1 MLDNIRQEMLVLEEA
16 RNGKL
21 TIFFGYCAG
30 VGKTFSMLN
39 TAQQKSVEGVDVV
52 IGYIESHDRPDTQNL
67 TYGLEKI
74 PTKEVLYKGHHFSEF
89 DLDKALDRHPQLILV
104 DELAHTN
111 APTSRHK
118 KRYSDIEELLRA
130 GIDVYTTVNVQHIES
145 LHDVVESITKVKVNE
160 RIPDYIFNDA
170 NDVKLID
177 VDINDL
183 IERLKQGK
191 IYSKTQ
197 AKRALD
203 NFFIKDNL
211 IALREISLRKC
222 ADRINLYAKDENKQF
237 LKEKILVCLG
247 TSPTNQKVI
256 RTASKMAQAF
266 HGEFT
271 ALYVENSDSQE
282 LDLKAFQQLKKNISL
297 AKELQ
302 ANIVSTYGDDI
313 AYQISQYAK
322 TAGVS
327 KLVLGRSYQKKSI
340 FNKPTIVDK
349 LTKLSPNLDIYI
361 IPDNNSSKQNLN
373 SVKYQYQNFF
383 RFSTRDS
390 SISISTLLII
400 TILAYFAQIA
410 GFDITTIILLYVLSS
425 CIIGSLTLLSIY
437 SFIIPFINVCLIN
450 YLFIDPKYS
459 LEIISSEYVMVLIVM
474 IVVSFIINVLNFKLK
489 KGKNSASLRAY
500 SMEILLETSQKLQQA
515 KTYNDVMKETCVQ
528 LNKWLKRIIIFY
540 PVNRKMLDKPYIYNP
555 NNLLDDSNIFLTE
568 KERTVA
574 KWVYI
579 NNKNAGPTTSTLQ
592 EAKALYLSIRRN
604 DKIYGVI
611 GIDMISNK
619 ALSQYEKNLI
629 KTILNEVSLAMDS
642 LEI

>member
-1 MLDNIRQEMLVLEEA
+1 MLVLEEA
-16 RNGKL
+16 KNGKL

-170 NDVKLID
+170 DDVKLID

-197 AKRALD
+197 AKRALE

-302 ANIVSTYGDDI
+302 ANIVSTSGDDI

-361 IPDNNSSKQNLN
+361 IPDNNSSNQNLN

-425 CIIGSLTLLSIY
+425 CIIGSLTLLPIY
-437 SFIIPFINVCLIN
+437 SFLIPFINVCLIN
-450 YLFIDPKYS
+450 YLFINPKYS

-489 KGKNSASLRAY
+489 KEKNSASLRAY
-500 SMEILLETSQKLQQA
+500 SMEVLLETSQKLQQA

-619 ALSQYEKNLI
+619 ALSQYEKSLI

-642 LEI
+642 LER

>member
-1 MLDNIRQEMLVLEEA
+1 MLVLEEA
-16 RNGKL
+16 KNGKL

-170 NDVKLID
+170 DDVKLID

-197 AKRALD
+197 AKRALE

-302 ANIVSTYGDDI
+302 ANIVSTSGDDI

-361 IPDNNSSKQNLN
+361 IPDNNSSNQNLN

-390 SISISTLLII
+390 SISISILLII

-425 CIIGSLTLLSIY
+425 CIIGSLTLLPIY

-450 YLFIDPKYS
+450 YLFINPKYS
-459 LEIISSEYVMVLIVM
+459 LEMISSEYVMVLIVM

-489 KGKNSASLRAY
+489 KEKNSASLRAY
-500 SMEILLETSQKLQQA
+500 SMEVLLETIQKLQQA

-555 NNLLDDSNIFLTE
+555 NKLLDDSNIFLTE

-619 ALSQYEKNLI
+619 ALSQYEKSLI

-642 LEI
+642 LER

>member
-1 MLDNIRQEMLVLEEA
+1 MEEV
-16 RNGKL
+16 RKGKL

-52 IGYIESHDRPDTQNL
+52 IGYIENHDRPDTQNL

-74 PTKEVLYKGHHFSEF
+74 PTKEVIYKGYHFFEF
-89 DLDKALDRHPQLILV
+89 DLDQALERHPQLILV

-170 NDVKLID
+170 DDVKLID

-183 IERLKQGK
+183 IDRLKQGK
-191 IYSKTQ
+191 IYNKIQ
-197 AKRALD
+197 ARRALE

-211 IALREISLRKC
+211 IALREIAMRKC
-222 ADRINLYAKDENKQF
+222 ADRINLYAKDENRQF
-237 LKEKILVCLG
+237 LKENILVCLG

-271 ALYVENSDSQE
+271 ALYVDSKE
-282 LDLKAFQQLKKNISL
+282 LDYKALEQLKKNISL

-340 FNKPTIVDK
+340 LYKPTIVDK

-361 IPDNNSSKQNLN
+361 IPDNNSSRQNFN
-373 SVKYQYQNFF
+373 KYQYKSSF
-383 RFSTRDS
+383 RFSTRDTC
-390 SISISTLLII
+390 ISMVTLLVITLLAYLAQI
-400 TILAYFAQIA
+400 MGFGMTTIL
-410 GFDITTIILLYVLSS
+410 LLYVLSS
-425 CIIGSLTLLSIY
+425 CIIGSLTLLPIY
-437 SFIIPFINVCLIN
+437 SFVIPFINVCLIN
-450 YLFIDPKYS
+450 YLFINPKYS
-459 LEIISSEYVMVLIVM
+459 LEIISSEYVVVLIVM
-474 IVVSFIINVLNFKLK
+474 IVVSVIINGLNFKLK
-489 KGKNSASLRAY
+489 KEKNSASLRAY
-500 SMEILLETSQKLQQA
+500 SMEVLLETSQKLQQA
-515 KTYNDVMKETCVQ
+515 KTYNDVMKETCIQ

-540 PVNRKMLDKPYIYNP
+540 PVNRKMLDKPYIYNS
-555 NNLLDDSNIFLTE
+555 NADFDNVNIFLTE
-568 KERTVA
+568 KEKTVA
-574 KWVYI
+574 KWVYV

-592 EAKALYLSIRRN
+592 EANALYLSVRRN
-604 DKIYGVI
+604 NKIYGVI
-611 GIDMISNK
+611 GIDMISNPT
-619 ALSQYEKNLI
+619 LSQYEKNLI

-642 LEI
+642 LEK

>member
-1 MLDNIRQEMLVLEEA
+1 MEEV
-16 RNGKL
+16 RKGKL

-52 IGYIESHDRPDTQNL
+52 IGYIENHDRPDTQNL

-74 PTKEVLYKGHHFSEF
+74 PTKEVIYKGHHFFEF
-89 DLDKALDRHPQLILV
+89 DLDQALERHPQLILV

-111 APTSRHK
+111 APSSRHK

-170 NDVKLID
+170 DDVKLID

-183 IERLKQGK
+183 MDRLKQGK
-191 IYSKTQ
+191 IYNKIQ
-197 AKRALD
+197 ARRALE

-211 IALREISLRKC
+211 IALREIAMRKC

-237 LKEKILVCLG
+237 LKENILVCLG

-266 HGEFT
+266 HGEFI
-271 ALYVENSDSQE
+271 ALYVDSKE
-282 LDLKAFQQLKKNISL
+282 LDYKALEQLKKNISL

-302 ANIVSTYGDDI
+302 ANIVSTYGEDI

-340 FNKPTIVDK
+340 LYKPTIVDK

-361 IPDNNSSKQNLN
+361 IPDNNSSRQNFN
-373 SVKYQYQNFF
+373 KYQYKSSF
-383 RFSTRDS
+383 RFSTRDTC
-390 SISISTLLII
+390 ISMVTLLVITLLAYLAQI
-400 TILAYFAQIA
+400 MGFDMTTIL
-410 GFDITTIILLYVLSS
+410 LLYVLSS
-425 CIIGSLTLLSIY
+425 CIIGSLTLLPIY
-437 SFIIPFINVCLIN
+437 SFVIPFINVCLIN
-450 YLFIDPKYS
+450 YLFINPKYS
-459 LEIISSEYVMVLIVM
+459 LEIISSEYVVVLIVM
-474 IVVSFIINVLNFKLK
+474 IVVSVIINGLNFKLK
-489 KGKNSASLRAY
+489 KEKNSASLRAY
-500 SMEILLETSQKLQQA
+500 SMEVLLETSQKLQQA
-515 KTYNDVMKETCVQ
+515 KTYNDVMKETCIQ

-540 PVNRKMLDKPYIYNP
+540 PVNRKMLDKPYIYNS
-555 NNLLDDSNIFLTE
+555 NADFDNVNIFLTE
-568 KERTVA
+568 KEKTVA
-574 KWVYI
+574 KWVYV

-592 EAKALYLSIRRN
+592 EANALYLSIRRN
-604 DKIYGVI
+604 NKIYGVI
-611 GIDMISNK
+611 GIDMISNPT
-619 ALSQYEKNLI
+619 LSQYEKNLI

-642 LEI
+642 LEK

>member
-1 MLDNIRQEMLVLEEA
+1 MLVLEEA
-16 RNGKL
+16 RNGEL

-39 TAQQKSVEGVDVV
+39 TAHQKSVEGVDVV

-67 TYGLEKI
+67 IYGLEKI

-170 NDVKLID
+170 DDVKLID

-197 AKRALD
+197 AKRALE

-282 LDLKAFQQLKKNISL
+282 LDLKAFQQLEKNISL

-373 SVKYQYQNFF
+373 SIKYQYQNFF

-390 SISISTLLII
+390 CISIITLLII

-425 CIIGSLTLLSIY
+425 CIIGSLTLLPIY

-450 YLFIDPKYS
+450 YLFFDPKYS
-459 LEIISSEYVMVLIVM
+459 LELISSEYVMVLIVM

-489 KGKNSASLRAY
+489 KEKNSASLRAY
-500 SMEILLETSQKLQQA
+500 SMEVLLETSQKLQQA

-540 PVNRKMLDKPYIYNP
+540 PINRKMLDKPYIYNP

-574 KWVYI
+574 KWVYL

-619 ALSQYEKNLI
+619 TLSQYEKNLI

-642 LEI
+642 LER

>member
-1 MLDNIRQEMLVLEEA
+1 MEEV
-16 RNGKL
+16 RKGKL

-52 IGYIESHDRPDTQNL
+52 IGYIENHDRPDTQNL

-74 PTKEVLYKGHHFSEF
+74 PTKEVIYKGHHFFEF
-89 DLDKALDRHPQLILV
+89 DLDQALERHPQLILV

-111 APTSRHK
+111 APSSRHK

-170 NDVKLID
+170 DDVKLID

-183 IERLKQGK
+183 IDRLKQGK
-191 IYSKTQ
+191 IYNKIQ
-197 AKRALD
+197 ARRALE

-211 IALREISLRKC
+211 IALREIAMRKC

-237 LKEKILVCLG
+237 LKENILVCLG

-271 ALYVENSDSQE
+271 ALYVDSKE
-282 LDLKAFQQLKKNISL
+282 LDYKALEQLKKNISL

-340 FNKPTIVDK
+340 LYKPTIVDK

-361 IPDNNSSKQNLN
+361 IPDNNSSRQNFN
-373 SVKYQYQNFF
+373 KYQYKSIF
-383 RFSTRDS
+383 RFSTRDTC
-390 SISISTLLII
+390 ISMVTLLVITLLAYLAQI
-400 TILAYFAQIA
+400 MGFDMTTIL
-410 GFDITTIILLYVLSS
+410 LLYVLSS
-425 CIIGSLTLLSIY
+425 CIIGSLTLLPIY
-437 SFIIPFINVCLIN
+437 SFVIPFINVCLIN
-450 YLFIDPKYS
+450 YLFINPKYS
-459 LEIISSEYVMVLIVM
+459 LEIISSEYVVVLIVM
-474 IVVSFIINVLNFKLK
+474 IVVSVIINGLNFKLK
-489 KGKNSASLRAY
+489 KEKNSASLRAY
-500 SMEILLETSQKLQQA
+500 SMEVLLETSQKLQQA
-515 KTYNDVMKETCVQ
+515 KTYNDVMKETCIQ

-540 PVNRKMLDKPYIYNP
+540 PVNRKMLDKPYIYNS
-555 NNLLDDSNIFLTE
+555 NADFDNVNIFLTE
-568 KERTVA
+568 KEKTVA
-574 KWVYI
+574 KWVYV

-592 EAKALYLSIRRN
+592 EANALYLSIRRN
-604 DKIYGVI
+604 NKIYGVI
-611 GIDMISNK
+611 GIDMISNPT
-619 ALSQYEKNLI
+619 LSQYEKNLI

-642 LEI
+642 LEK

>member
-1 MLDNIRQEMLVLEEA
+1 MLVLEEA
-16 RNGKL
+16 KNGKL

-170 NDVKLID
+170 DDVKLID

-197 AKRALD
+197 AKRALE

-302 ANIVSTYGDDI
+302 ANIVSTSGDDI

-361 IPDNNSSKQNLN
+361 IPDNNSSNQNLN

-383 RFSTRDS
+383 RFSTRDR
-390 SISISTLLII
+390 SISISILLII

-425 CIIGSLTLLSIY
+425 CIIGSLTLLPIY

-450 YLFIDPKYS
+450 YLFINPKYS
-459 LEIISSEYVMVLIVM
+459 LEMISSEYVMVLIVM

-489 KGKNSASLRAY
+489 KEKNSASLRAY
-500 SMEILLETSQKLQQA
+500 SMEVLLETSQKLQQA

-555 NNLLDDSNIFLTE
+555 NKLLDDSNIFLTE

-619 ALSQYEKNLI
+619 ALSQYEKSLI

-642 LEI
+642 LER

>member
-1 MLDNIRQEMLVLEEA
+1 MLVLEEA
-16 RNGKL
+16 RNGEL

-170 NDVKLID
+170 DDVKLID

-197 AKRALD
+197 AKRALE

-282 LDLKAFQQLKKNISL
+282 LDLKAFQQLEKNISL

-390 SISISTLLII
+390 CISIITLLII

-425 CIIGSLTLLSIY
+425 CIIGSLTLLPIY

-450 YLFIDPKYS
+450 YLFFDPKYS
-459 LEIISSEYVMVLIVM
+459 LELISSEYVMVLIVM

-489 KGKNSASLRAY
+489 KEKNSASLRAY
-500 SMEILLETSQKLQQA
+500 SMEVLLETSQKLQQA

-540 PVNRKMLDKPYIYNP
+540 PINRKMLDKPYIYNP

-574 KWVYI
+574 KWVYL

-619 ALSQYEKNLI
+619 TLSQYEKNLI

-642 LEI
+642 LER

>member
-1 MLDNIRQEMLVLEEA
+1 MLVLEEA

-170 NDVKLID
+170 DDVKLID

-383 RFSTRDS
+383 RFSTWDS

-474 IVVSFIINVLNFKLK
+474 IVVYFIINVLNFKLK
-489 KGKNSASLRAY
+489 KEKNSASLRAY

>member
-1 MLDNIRQEMLVLEEA
+1 
-16 RNGKL
+16 
-21 TIFFGYCAG
+21 
-30 VGKTFSMLN
+30 MLN

-170 NDVKLID
+170 DDVKLID

-197 AKRALD
+197 AKRALE

-302 ANIVSTYGDDI
+302 ANIVSTSGDDI

-425 CIIGSLTLLSIY
+425 CIIGSLTLLPIY
-437 SFIIPFINVCLIN
+437 SFLIPFINVCLIN
-450 YLFIDPKYS
+450 YLFINPKYS

-489 KGKNSASLRAY
+489 KEKNSASLRAY
-500 SMEILLETSQKLQQA
+500 SMEVLLETSQKLQQA

-555 NNLLDDSNIFLTE
+555 NKLLDDSNIFLTE

-619 ALSQYEKNLI
+619 ALSQYEKSLI

-642 LEI
+642 LER

>member
-1 MLDNIRQEMLVLEEA
+1 MLALEEA
-16 RNGKL
+16 KNGKL

-170 NDVKLID
+170 DDVKLID

-197 AKRALD
+197 AKRALE

-302 ANIVSTYGDDI
+302 ANIVSTSGDDI

-361 IPDNNSSKQNLN
+361 IPDNNSSNQNLN

-425 CIIGSLTLLSIY
+425 CIIGSLTLLPIY

-450 YLFIDPKYS
+450 YLFINPKYS

-489 KGKNSASLRAY
+489 KEKNSASLRAY
-500 SMEILLETSQKLQQA
+500 SMEVLLETSQKLQQA

-555 NNLLDDSNIFLTE
+555 NKLLDDSNIFLTE

-619 ALSQYEKNLI
+619 ALSQYEKSLI

-642 LEI
+642 LER

>member
-1 MLDNIRQEMLVLEEA
+1 LEEV
-16 RNGKL
+16 RKGKL

-52 IGYIESHDRPDTQNL
+52 IGYIENHDRPDTQNL

-74 PTKEVLYKGHHFSEF
+74 PTKEVIYKGHHFFEF
-89 DLDKALDRHPQLILV
+89 DLDQALERHPQLILV

-111 APTSRHK
+111 APSSRHK

-170 NDVKLID
+170 DDVKLID

-183 IERLKQGK
+183 IDRLKQGK
-191 IYSKTQ
+191 IYNKIQ
-197 AKRALD
+197 ARRALE

-211 IALREISLRKC
+211 IALREIAMRKC

-237 LKEKILVCLG
+237 LKENILVCLG

-266 HGEFT
+266 HGEFI
-271 ALYVENSDSQE
+271 ALYVDSKE
-282 LDLKAFQQLKKNISL
+282 LDYKALEQLKKNISL

-340 FNKPTIVDK
+340 LYKPTIVDK

-361 IPDNNSSKQNLN
+361 IPDNNSSRQNFN
-373 SVKYQYQNFF
+373 KYQYKSSF
-383 RFSTRDS
+383 RFSTRDTC
-390 SISISTLLII
+390 ISMVTLLVITLLAYLAQI
-400 TILAYFAQIA
+400 MGFDMTTIL
-410 GFDITTIILLYVLSS
+410 LLYVLSS
-425 CIIGSLTLLSIY
+425 CIIGSLTLLPIY
-437 SFIIPFINVCLIN
+437 SFVIPFINVCLIN
-450 YLFIDPKYS
+450 YLFINPKYS
-459 LEIISSEYVMVLIVM
+459 LEIISSEYVVVLIVM
-474 IVVSFIINVLNFKLK
+474 IVVSVIINGLNFKLK
-489 KGKNSASLRAY
+489 KEKNSASLRAY
-500 SMEILLETSQKLQQA
+500 SMEVLLETSQKLQQA
-515 KTYNDVMKETCVQ
+515 KTYNDVMKETCIQ

-540 PVNRKMLDKPYIYNP
+540 PVNRKMLDKPYIYNS
-555 NNLLDDSNIFLTE
+555 NADFDNVNIFLTE
-568 KERTVA
+568 KEKTVA
-574 KWVYI
+574 KWVYV

-592 EAKALYLSIRRN
+592 EANALYLSIRRN
-604 DKIYGVI
+604 NKIYGVI
-611 GIDMISNK
+611 GIDMISNPT
-619 ALSQYEKNLI
+619 LSQYEKNLI

-642 LEI
+642 LEK

>member
-1 MLDNIRQEMLVLEEA
+1 MLVLEEA
-16 RNGKL
+16 KNGKL

-39 TAQQKSVEGVDVV
+39 TAHQKSVEGVDVV

-170 NDVKLID
+170 DDVKLID

-197 AKRALD
+197 AKRALE

-302 ANIVSTYGDDI
+302 ANIVSTSGDDI

-400 TILAYFAQIA
+400 TILAYFAQIV

-437 SFIIPFINVCLIN
+437 SFVIPFINVCLIN

-459 LEIISSEYVMVLIVM
+459 LEIISSEYVVVLIVM

-489 KGKNSASLRAY
+489 KEKNSASLRAY
-500 SMEILLETSQKLQQA
+500 SMEVLLETSQKLQQA
-515 KTYNDVMKETCVQ
+515 KTYNDIMKETCVQ

-619 ALSQYEKNLI
+619 ALSQYEKSLI

-642 LEI
+642 LER

>member
-1 MLDNIRQEMLVLEEA
+1 MLVLEEA
-16 RNGKL
+16 KNGKL

-170 NDVKLID
+170 DDVRLID
-177 VDINDL
+177 IDINDL

-197 AKRALD
+197 AKRALE

-282 LDLKAFQQLKKNISL
+282 LNLKAFQQLEKNISL

-302 ANIVSTYGDDI
+302 ANIVSTSGDDI

-361 IPDNNSSKQNLN
+361 IPDNNSSNQNLN

-425 CIIGSLTLLSIY
+425 CIIGSLTLLPIY

-450 YLFIDPKYS
+450 YLFINPKYS
-459 LEIISSEYVMVLIVM
+459 LEMISSEYVMVLIVM

-500 SMEILLETSQKLQQA
+500 SMEVLLETSQKLQQA

-619 ALSQYEKNLI
+619 TLSQYEKNLI

-642 LEI
+642 LER

>member
-1 MLDNIRQEMLVLEEA
+1 MEEV
-16 RNGKL
+16 RKGKL

-39 TAQQKSVEGVDVV
+39 TAQQKSIEGVDVV
-52 IGYIESHDRPDTQNL
+52 IGYIENHDRPDTQNL

-74 PTKEVLYKGHHFSEF
+74 PTKEVIYKGHHFFEF
-89 DLDKALDRHPQLILV
+89 DLDQALERHPQLILV

-111 APTSRHK
+111 APSSRHK

-170 NDVKLID
+170 DDVKLID

-183 IERLKQGK
+183 IDRLKQGK
-191 IYSKTQ
+191 IYNKIQ
-197 AKRALD
+197 ARRALE

-211 IALREISLRKC
+211 IALREIAMRKC

-237 LKEKILVCLG
+237 LKENILVCLG

-266 HGEFT
+266 HGEFI
-271 ALYVENSDSQE
+271 ALYVDSKE
-282 LDLKAFQQLKKNISL
+282 LDYKALEQLKKNISL

-340 FNKPTIVDK
+340 LYKPTIVDK

-361 IPDNNSSKQNLN
+361 IPDNNSSRQNFN
-373 SVKYQYQNFF
+373 KYQYKSSF
-383 RFSTRDS
+383 RFSTRDTC
-390 SISISTLLII
+390 ISMVTLLVITLLAYLAQI
-400 TILAYFAQIA
+400 MGFDMTTIL
-410 GFDITTIILLYVLSS
+410 LLYVLSS
-425 CIIGSLTLLSIY
+425 CIIGSLTLLPIY
-437 SFIIPFINVCLIN
+437 SFVIPFINVCLIN
-450 YLFIDPKYS
+450 YLFINPKYS
-459 LEIISSEYVMVLIVM
+459 LEIISSEYVVVLIVM
-474 IVVSFIINVLNFKLK
+474 IVVSVIINGLNFKLK
-489 KGKNSASLRAY
+489 KEKNSASLRAY
-500 SMEILLETSQKLQQA
+500 SMEVLLETSQKLQQA
-515 KTYNDVMKETCVQ
+515 KTYNDVMKETCIQ

-540 PVNRKMLDKPYIYNP
+540 PVNRKMLDKPYIYNS
-555 NNLLDDSNIFLTE
+555 NADFDNVNIFLTE
-568 KERTVA
+568 KEKTVA
-574 KWVYI
+574 KWVYV

-592 EAKALYLSIRRN
+592 EANALYLSIRRN
-604 DKIYGVI
+604 NKIYGVI
-611 GIDMISNK
+611 GIDMISNPT
-619 ALSQYEKNLI
+619 LSQYEKNLI

-642 LEI
+642 LEK

>member
-1 MLDNIRQEMLVLEEA
+1 MLALEEA
-16 RNGKL
+16 KNGKL

-170 NDVKLID
+170 DDVKLID

-197 AKRALD
+197 AKRALE

-302 ANIVSTYGDDI
+302 ANIVSTSGDDI

-361 IPDNNSSKQNLN
+361 IPDNNSSNQNLN

-390 SISISTLLII
+390 SISISILLII

-425 CIIGSLTLLSIY
+425 CIIGSLTLLPIY

-450 YLFIDPKYS
+450 YLFINPKYS
-459 LEIISSEYVMVLIVM
+459 LEMISSEYVMVLIVM

-489 KGKNSASLRAY
+489 KEKNSASLRAY
-500 SMEILLETSQKLQQA
+500 SMEVLLETSQKLQQA

-555 NNLLDDSNIFLTE
+555 NKLLDDSNIFLTE

-619 ALSQYEKNLI
+619 VLSQYEKSLI

-642 LEI
+642 LER

>member
-1 MLDNIRQEMLVLEEA
+1 MEEV
-16 RNGKL
+16 RKGKL

-52 IGYIESHDRPDTQNL
+52 IGYIENHDRPDTQNL

-74 PTKEVLYKGHHFSEF
+74 PTKEVIYKGHHFFEF
-89 DLDKALDRHPQLILV
+89 DLDQALERHPQLILV

-111 APTSRHK
+111 APSSRHK

-170 NDVKLID
+170 DDVKLID

-183 IERLKQGK
+183 IDRLKQGK
-191 IYSKTQ
+191 IYNKIQ
-197 AKRALD
+197 ARRALE

-211 IALREISLRKC
+211 IALREIAMRKC

-237 LKEKILVCLG
+237 LKENILVCLG

-266 HGEFT
+266 HGEFI
-271 ALYVENSDSQE
+271 ALYVDSKE
-282 LDLKAFQQLKKNISL
+282 LDYKALEQLKKNISL

-340 FNKPTIVDK
+340 LYKPTIVDK

-361 IPDNNSSKQNLN
+361 IPDNNSSRQNFN
-373 SVKYQYQNFF
+373 KYQYKSGF
-383 RFSTRDS
+383 RFSTRDTC
-390 SISISTLLII
+390 ISMVTLLVITLLAYLAQI
-400 TILAYFAQIA
+400 MGFDMTTIL
-410 GFDITTIILLYVLSS
+410 LLYVLSS
-425 CIIGSLTLLSIY
+425 CIIGSLTLLPIY
-437 SFIIPFINVCLIN
+437 SFVIPFINVCLIN
-450 YLFIDPKYS
+450 YLFINPKYS
-459 LEIISSEYVMVLIVM
+459 LEIISSEYVVVLIVM
-474 IVVSFIINVLNFKLK
+474 IVVSVIINVLNFKLK
-489 KGKNSASLRAY
+489 KEKNSASLRAY
-500 SMEILLETSQKLQQA
+500 SMEVLLETSQKLQQA
-515 KTYNDVMKETCVQ
+515 KTYNDVMKETCIQ

-540 PVNRKMLDKPYIYNP
+540 PVNRKMLDKPYIYNS
-555 NNLLDDSNIFLTE
+555 NADFDNANIFLTE
-568 KERTVA
+568 KEKTVA
-574 KWVYI
+574 KWVYV

-592 EAKALYLSIRRN
+592 EANALYLSIRRN
-604 DKIYGVI
+604 NKIYGVI
-611 GIDMISNK
+611 GIDMISNPT
-619 ALSQYEKNLI
+619 LSQYEKNLI

-642 LEI
+642 LEK

>member
-1 MLDNIRQEMLVLEEA
+1 MLVLEEA
-16 RNGKL
+16 RNGEL

-170 NDVKLID
+170 DDVKLID

-197 AKRALD
+197 AKRALE

-282 LDLKAFQQLKKNISL
+282 LDLKAFQQLEKNISL
-297 AKELQ
+297 SKELQ

-390 SISISTLLII
+390 CISIITLLII

-425 CIIGSLTLLSIY
+425 CIIGSLTLLPIY

-450 YLFIDPKYS
+450 YLFFDPKYS
-459 LEIISSEYVMVLIVM
+459 LELISSEYVMVLIVM

-489 KGKNSASLRAY
+489 KEKNSASLRAY
-500 SMEILLETSQKLQQA
+500 SMEVLLETSQKLQQA

-540 PVNRKMLDKPYIYNP
+540 PINRKMLDKPYIYNP

-574 KWVYI
+574 KWVYL

-619 ALSQYEKNLI
+619 TLSQYEKNF
-629 KTILNEVSLAMDS
+629 
-642 LEI
+642 

>member
-1 MLDNIRQEMLVLEEA
+1 MLVLEEA

-39 TAQQKSVEGVDVV
+39 TAHQKSVEGVDVV

-74 PTKEVLYKGHHFSEF
+74 PTKEVLYKGHHFYEF

-170 NDVKLID
+170 DDVRLID
-177 VDINDL
+177 IDINDL

-197 AKRALD
+197 AKRALE

-282 LDLKAFQQLKKNISL
+282 LDSKAFQQLKKNISL

-373 SVKYQYQNFF
+373 SLKYQYQNSLK
-383 RFSTRDS
+383 FSTRDS
-390 SISISTLLII
+390 CISISTLLII
-400 TILAYFAQIA
+400 TILAYLAQIA

-437 SFIIPFINVCLIN
+437 SFVIPFINVCLIN

-459 LEIISSEYVMVLIVM
+459 LEIISSEYVVVLIVM

-500 SMEILLETSQKLQQA
+500 SMEVLLETSQKLQQA
-515 KTYNDVMKETCVQ
+515 KTYNDIMKETCVQ

-579 NNKNAGPTTSTLQ
+579 NNKNAGATTSTLQ

-619 ALSQYEKNLI
+619 TLSQYEKNLI

-642 LEI
+642 LER

>member
-1 MLDNIRQEMLVLEEA
+1 MEEA
-16 RNGKL
+16 KNGKL

-170 NDVKLID
+170 DDVKLID

-197 AKRALD
+197 AKRALE

-302 ANIVSTYGDDI
+302 ANIVSTSGDDI

-425 CIIGSLTLLSIY
+425 CIIGSLTLLPIY

-450 YLFIDPKYS
+450 YLFINPKYS
-459 LEIISSEYVMVLIVM
+459 LEMISSEYVMVLIVM

-489 KGKNSASLRAY
+489 KEKNSASLRAY
-500 SMEILLETSQKLQQA
+500 SMEVLLETSQKLQQA

-555 NNLLDDSNIFLTE
+555 NKLLDDSNIFLTE

-619 ALSQYEKNLI
+619 ALSQYEKSLI

-642 LEI
+642 LER

>member
-1 MLDNIRQEMLVLEEA
+1 MLVLEEA
-16 RNGKL
+16 KNGKL

-170 NDVKLID
+170 DDVKLID

-197 AKRALD
+197 AKRALE

-282 LDLKAFQQLKKNISL
+282 LDLKAFQQPKKNISL

-302 ANIVSTYGDDI
+302 ANIVSTSGDDI

-361 IPDNNSSKQNLN
+361 IPDNNSSNQNLN

-390 SISISTLLII
+390 SISISILLII

-425 CIIGSLTLLSIY
+425 CIIGSLTLLPIY

-450 YLFIDPKYS
+450 YLFINPKYS
-459 LEIISSEYVMVLIVM
+459 LEMISSEYVMVLIVM

-489 KGKNSASLRAY
+489 KEKNSASLRAY
-500 SMEILLETSQKLQQA
+500 SMEVLLETSQKLQQA

-555 NNLLDDSNIFLTE
+555 NKLLDDSNIFLTE

-619 ALSQYEKNLI
+619 ALSQYEKSLI

-642 LEI
+642 LER

>member
-1 MLDNIRQEMLVLEEA
+1 MEEV
-16 RNGKL
+16 RKGKL

-52 IGYIESHDRPDTQNL
+52 IGYIENHDRPDTQNL

-74 PTKEVLYKGHHFSEF
+74 PTKEVIYKGHHFFEF
-89 DLDKALDRHPQLILV
+89 DLDQALERHPQLILV

-170 NDVKLID
+170 DDVKLID

-183 IERLKQGK
+183 IDRLKQGK
-191 IYSKTQ
+191 IYNKIQ
-197 AKRALD
+197 ARRALE

-211 IALREISLRKC
+211 IALREIAMRKC
-222 ADRINLYAKDENKQF
+222 ADRINLYAKDENRQF
-237 LKEKILVCLG
+237 LKENILVCLG

-271 ALYVENSDSQE
+271 ALYVDSKE
-282 LDLKAFQQLKKNISL
+282 LDYKALEQLKKNISL

-340 FNKPTIVDK
+340 LYKPTIVDK

-361 IPDNNSSKQNLN
+361 IPDNNSSRQNFN
-373 SVKYQYQNFF
+373 KYQYKSSF
-383 RFSTRDS
+383 RFSTRDTC
-390 SISISTLLII
+390 ISMVTLLVITLLAYLAQI
-400 TILAYFAQIA
+400 MGFGMTTIL
-410 GFDITTIILLYVLSS
+410 LLYVLSS
-425 CIIGSLTLLSIY
+425 CIIGSLTLLPIY
-437 SFIIPFINVCLIN
+437 SFVIPFINVCLIN
-450 YLFIDPKYS
+450 YLFINPKYS
-459 LEIISSEYVMVLIVM
+459 LEIISSEYVVVLTVM
-474 IVVSFIINVLNFKLK
+474 IVVSVIINGLNFKLK
-489 KGKNSASLRAY
+489 KEKNSASLRAY
-500 SMEILLETSQKLQQA
+500 SMEVLLETSQKLQQA
-515 KTYNDVMKETCVQ
+515 KTYNDVMKETCIQ

-540 PVNRKMLDKPYIYNP
+540 PVNRKMLDKPYIYNS
-555 NNLLDDSNIFLTE
+555 NADFDNVNIFLTE
-568 KERTVA
+568 KEKTVA
-574 KWVYI
+574 KWVYV

-592 EAKALYLSIRRN
+592 EANALYLSVRRN
-604 DKIYGVI
+604 NKIYGVI
-611 GIDMISNK
+611 GIDMISNPT
-619 ALSQYEKNLI
+619 LSQYEKNLI

-642 LEI
+642 LEK

>member
-1 MLDNIRQEMLVLEEA
+1 MEEV
-16 RNGKL
+16 RKGKL

-52 IGYIESHDRPDTQNL
+52 IGYIENHDRPDTQNL

-74 PTKEVLYKGHHFSEF
+74 PTKEVIYKGHHFFEF
-89 DLDKALDRHPQLILV
+89 DLDQALERHPQLILV

-170 NDVKLID
+170 DDVKLID

-183 IERLKQGK
+183 IDRLKQGK
-191 IYSKTQ
+191 IYNKIQ
-197 AKRALD
+197 ARRALE

-211 IALREISLRKC
+211 IALREIAMRKC
-222 ADRINLYAKDENKQF
+222 ADRINLYAKDENRQF
-237 LKEKILVCLG
+237 LKENILVCLG

-271 ALYVENSDSQE
+271 ALYVDSKE
-282 LDLKAFQQLKKNISL
+282 LDYKALEQLKKNISL

-327 KLVLGRSYQKKSI
+327 KLVLGRSYQKKTI
-340 FNKPTIVDK
+340 LYKPTIVDK

-361 IPDNNSSKQNLN
+361 IPDNNSSRQNFN
-373 SVKYQYQNFF
+373 KYQYKSSF
-383 RFSTRDS
+383 RFSTRDTC
-390 SISISTLLII
+390 ISMVTLLVITLLAYLAQI
-400 TILAYFAQIA
+400 MGFGMTTIL
-410 GFDITTIILLYVLSS
+410 LLYVLSS
-425 CIIGSLTLLSIY
+425 CIIGSLTLLPIY
-437 SFIIPFINVCLIN
+437 SFVIPFINVCLIN
-450 YLFIDPKYS
+450 YLFINPKYS
-459 LEIISSEYVMVLIVM
+459 LEIISSEYVVVLIVM
-474 IVVSFIINVLNFKLK
+474 IVVSVIINGLNFKLK
-489 KGKNSASLRAY
+489 KEKNSASLRAY
-500 SMEILLETSQKLQQA
+500 SMEVLLETSQKLQQA
-515 KTYNDVMKETCVQ
+515 KTYNDVMKETCIQ

-540 PVNRKMLDKPYIYNP
+540 PVNRKMLDKPYIYNS
-555 NNLLDDSNIFLTE
+555 NADFDNVNIFLTE
-568 KERTVA
+568 KEKTVA
-574 KWVYI
+574 KWVYV

-592 EAKALYLSIRRN
+592 EANALYLSVRRN
-604 DKIYGVI
+604 NKIYGVI
-611 GIDMISNK
+611 GIDMISNPT
-619 ALSQYEKNLI
+619 LSQYEKNLI

-642 LEI
+642 LEK

>member
-1 MLDNIRQEMLVLEEA
+1 MLVLEEA

-39 TAQQKSVEGVDVV
+39 TAHQKSVEGVDVV

-170 NDVKLID
+170 DDVRLID
-177 VDINDL
+177 IDINDL

-197 AKRALD
+197 AKRALE

-247 TSPTNQKVI
+247 TSPTYQKVI

-282 LDLKAFQQLKKNISL
+282 LDSKAFQQLKKNISL

-373 SVKYQYQNFF
+373 SLKYQYQNSLK
-383 RFSTRDS
+383 FSTRDS
-390 SISISTLLII
+390 CISISTLLII
-400 TILAYFAQIA
+400 TILAYLAQIA

-437 SFIIPFINVCLIN
+437 SFVIPFINVCLIN

-459 LEIISSEYVMVLIVM
+459 LEIISSEYVVVLIVM

-489 KGKNSASLRAY
+489 KEKNSASLRAY
-500 SMEILLETSQKLQQA
+500 SMEVLLETSQKLQQA
-515 KTYNDVMKETCVQ
+515 KTYNDIMKETCVQ

-619 ALSQYEKNLI
+619 TLSQYEKNLI

-642 LEI
+642 LER

>member
-1 MLDNIRQEMLVLEEA
+1 MLVLEEA
-16 RNGKL
+16 KNGKL

-170 NDVKLID
+170 DDVKLID

-197 AKRALD
+197 AKRALE

-302 ANIVSTYGDDI
+302 ANIVSTSGDDI

-437 SFIIPFINVCLIN
+437 SFVIPFINVCLIN

-459 LEIISSEYVMVLIVM
+459 LEIISSEYVVVLIVM

-489 KGKNSASLRAY
+489 KEKNSASLRAY
-500 SMEILLETSQKLQQA
+500 SMEVLLETSQKLQQA
-515 KTYNDVMKETCVQ
+515 KTYNDIMKETCVQ

-619 ALSQYEKNLI
+619 ALSQYEKSLI

-642 LEI
+642 LER

>member
-1 MLDNIRQEMLVLEEA
+1 MEEV
-16 RNGKL
+16 RKGKL

-52 IGYIESHDRPDTQNL
+52 IGYIENHDRPDTQNL

-74 PTKEVLYKGHHFSEF
+74 PTKEVIYKGHHFFEF
-89 DLDKALDRHPQLILV
+89 DLDQALERHPQLILV

-170 NDVKLID
+170 DDVKLID

-183 IERLKQGK
+183 IDRLKQGK
-191 IYSKTQ
+191 IYNKIQ
-197 AKRALD
+197 ARRALE

-211 IALREISLRKC
+211 IALREIAMRKC
-222 ADRINLYAKDENKQF
+222 ADRINLYAKDENRQF
-237 LKEKILVCLG
+237 LKENILVCLG

-271 ALYVENSDSQE
+271 ALYVDSKE
-282 LDLKAFQQLKKNISL
+282 LDYKALEQLKKNISL

-322 TAGVS
+322 TAGIS

-340 FNKPTIVDK
+340 LYKPTIVDK

-361 IPDNNSSKQNLN
+361 IPDNNSSRQNFN
-373 SVKYQYQNFF
+373 KYQYKSSF
-383 RFSTRDS
+383 RFSTRDTC
-390 SISISTLLII
+390 ISMVTLLVITLLAYLAQI
-400 TILAYFAQIA
+400 MGFGMTTIL
-410 GFDITTIILLYVLSS
+410 LLYVLSS
-425 CIIGSLTLLSIY
+425 CIIGSLTLLPIY
-437 SFIIPFINVCLIN
+437 SFVIPFINVCLIN
-450 YLFIDPKYS
+450 YLFINPKYS
-459 LEIISSEYVMVLIVM
+459 LEIISSEYVVVLIVM
-474 IVVSFIINVLNFKLK
+474 IVVSVIINGLNFKLK
-489 KGKNSASLRAY
+489 KEKNSASLRAY
-500 SMEILLETSQKLQQA
+500 SMEVLLETSQKLQQA
-515 KTYNDVMKETCVQ
+515 KTYNDVMKETCIQ

-540 PVNRKMLDKPYIYNP
+540 PVNRKMLDKPYIYNS
-555 NNLLDDSNIFLTE
+555 NADFDNVNIFLTE
-568 KERTVA
+568 KEKTVA
-574 KWVYI
+574 KWVYV

-592 EAKALYLSIRRN
+592 EANALYLSVRRN
-604 DKIYGVI
+604 NKIYGVI
-611 GIDMISNK
+611 GIDMISNPT
-619 ALSQYEKNLI
+619 LSQYEKNLI

-642 LEI
+642 LEK

>member
-1 MLDNIRQEMLVLEEA
+1 MLVLEEA
-16 RNGKL
+16 KNGKL

-170 NDVKLID
+170 DDVKLID

-197 AKRALD
+197 AKRALE

-302 ANIVSTYGDDI
+302 ANIVSTSGDDI

-361 IPDNNSSKQNLN
+361 IPDNNSSNQNLN

-425 CIIGSLTLLSIY
+425 CIIGSLTLLPIY

-450 YLFIDPKYS
+450 YLFINPKYS
-459 LEIISSEYVMVLIVM
+459 LEMISSEYVMVLIVM

-489 KGKNSASLRAY
+489 KEKNSASLRAY
-500 SMEILLETSQKLQQA
+500 SMEVLLETSQKLQQA

-555 NNLLDDSNIFLTE
+555 NKLLDDSNIFLTE

-619 ALSQYEKNLI
+619 ALSQYEKSLI

-642 LEI
+642 LER

>member
-1 MLDNIRQEMLVLEEA
+1 MLVLEEA
-16 RNGKL
+16 KNGKL

-170 NDVKLID
+170 DDVKLID

-197 AKRALD
+197 AKRALEI
-203 NFFIKDNL
+203 FFIKDNL

-302 ANIVSTYGDDI
+302 ANIVSTSGDDI

-400 TILAYFAQIA
+400 TILAYFAQIV

-425 CIIGSLTLLSIY
+425 CIIGSLTLLPIY
-437 SFIIPFINVCLIN
+437 SFLIPFINVCLIN
-450 YLFIDPKYS
+450 YLFINPKYS

-489 KGKNSASLRAY
+489 KEKNSASLRAY
-500 SMEILLETSQKLQQA
+500 SMEVLLETSQKLQQS

-555 NNLLDDSNIFLTE
+555 NKLLDDSNIFLTE

-619 ALSQYEKNLI
+619 ALSQYEKSLI

-642 LEI
+642 LER

>member
-1 MLDNIRQEMLVLEEA
+1 MEEV
-16 RNGKL
+16 RKGKL

-52 IGYIESHDRPDTQNL
+52 IGYIENHDRPDTQNL

-74 PTKEVLYKGHHFSEF
+74 PTKEVIYKGHHFFEF
-89 DLDKALDRHPQLILV
+89 DLDQALERHPQLILV

-111 APTSRHK
+111 APSSRHK

-170 NDVKLID
+170 DDVKLID

-183 IERLKQGK
+183 IDRLKQEK
-191 IYSKTQ
+191 IYNKIQ
-197 AKRALD
+197 ARRALE

-211 IALREISLRKC
+211 IALREIAMRKC

-237 LKEKILVCLG
+237 LKENILVCLG

-266 HGEFT
+266 HGEFI
-271 ALYVENSDSQE
+271 ALYVDSKE
-282 LDLKAFQQLKKNISL
+282 LDYKALEQLKKNISL

-340 FNKPTIVDK
+340 LYKPTIVDK

-361 IPDNNSSKQNLN
+361 IPDNNSSRQNFN
-373 SVKYQYQNFF
+373 KYQYKSSF
-383 RFSTRDS
+383 RFSTRDTC
-390 SISISTLLII
+390 ISMVTLLVITLLAYLAQI
-400 TILAYFAQIA
+400 MGFDMTTIL
-410 GFDITTIILLYVLSS
+410 LLYVLSS
-425 CIIGSLTLLSIY
+425 CIIGSFTLLPIY
-437 SFIIPFINVCLIN
+437 SFVIPFINVCLIN
-450 YLFIDPKYS
+450 YLFINPKYS
-459 LEIISSEYVMVLIVM
+459 LEIISSEYVVVLIVM
-474 IVVSFIINVLNFKLK
+474 IVVSVIINGLNFKLK
-489 KGKNSASLRAY
+489 KEKNSASLRAY
-500 SMEILLETSQKLQQA
+500 SMEVLLETSQKLQQA
-515 KTYNDVMKETCVQ
+515 KTYNDVMKETCIQ

-540 PVNRKMLDKPYIYNP
+540 PVNRKMLDKPYIYNS
-555 NNLLDDSNIFLTE
+555 NADFDNVNIFLTE
-568 KERTVA
+568 KEKTVA
-574 KWVYI
+574 KWVYV

-592 EAKALYLSIRRN
+592 EANALYLSIRRN
-604 DKIYGVI
+604 NKIYGVI
-611 GIDMISNK
+611 GIDMISNPT
-619 ALSQYEKNLI
+619 LSQYEKNLI

-642 LEI
+642 LEK

>member
-1 MLDNIRQEMLVLEEA
+1 MLVLEEA

-111 APTSRHK
+111 APISRHK

-170 NDVKLID
+170 DDVKLID

-373 SVKYQYQNFF
+373 SLKYQYQNSLK
-383 RFSTRDS
+383 FSTRDS
-390 SISISTLLII
+390 CISISTLLII
-400 TILAYFAQIA
+400 TILAYLAQIA

-425 CIIGSLTLLSIY
+425 CIIGRLTLLPIY
-437 SFIIPFINVCLIN
+437 SFVIPFINVCLIN

-459 LEIISSEYVMVLIVM
+459 LEIISSEYVVVLIVM

-592 EAKALYLSIRRN
+592 EARALYLSIRRN

>member
-1 MLDNIRQEMLVLEEA
+1 MLVLEEA
-16 RNGKL
+16 KNGKL

-170 NDVKLID
+170 DDVKLID

-197 AKRALD
+197 AKRALE

-302 ANIVSTYGDDI
+302 ANIVSTSGDDI

-425 CIIGSLTLLSIY
+425 CIIGSLTLLPIY

-450 YLFIDPKYS
+450 YLFINPKYS
-459 LEIISSEYVMVLIVM
+459 LEMISSEYVMVLIVM

-489 KGKNSASLRAY
+489 KEKNSASLRAY
-500 SMEILLETSQKLQQA
+500 SMEVLLETSQKLQQA

-555 NNLLDDSNIFLTE
+555 NKLLDDSNIFLTE

-619 ALSQYEKNLI
+619 ALSQYEKSLI

-642 LEI
+642 LER

>member
-1 MLDNIRQEMLVLEEA
+1 MEEV
-16 RNGKL
+16 RKGKL

-52 IGYIESHDRPDTQNL
+52 IGYIENHDRPDTQNL

-74 PTKEVLYKGHHFSEF
+74 PTKEVIYKGHHFFEF
-89 DLDKALDRHPQLILV
+89 DLDQALERHPQLILV

-170 NDVKLID
+170 DDVKLID

-183 IERLKQGK
+183 IDRLKQGK
-191 IYSKTQ
+191 IYNKIQ
-197 AKRALD
+197 ARRALE

-211 IALREISLRKC
+211 IALREIAMRKC

-237 LKEKILVCLG
+237 LKENILVCLG

-271 ALYVENSDSQE
+271 ALYVDSKE
-282 LDLKAFQQLKKNISL
+282 LDYKALEQLKKNISL

-313 AYQISQYAK
+313 AYQISQYVK

-340 FNKPTIVDK
+340 LYKPTIVDK

-361 IPDNNSSKQNLN
+361 IPDNNSSRQNFN
-373 SVKYQYQNFF
+373 KYQYKSSF
-383 RFSTRDS
+383 RFSTRDTC
-390 SISISTLLII
+390 ISMVTLLVI
-400 TILAYFAQIA
+400 TLLAYLAQIM
-410 GFDITTIILLYVLSS
+410 GFGMTTVLLLYVLSS
-425 CIIGSLTLLSIY
+425 CIIGSLTLLPIY
-437 SFIIPFINVCLIN
+437 SFVIPFINVCLIN
-450 YLFIDPKYS
+450 YLFINPKYS
-459 LEIISSEYVMVLIVM
+459 LEMISSEYVVVLIVM
-474 IVVSFIINVLNFKLK
+474 IVVSVIINGLNFKLK
-489 KGKNSASLRAY
+489 KEKNSASLRAY
-500 SMEILLETSQKLQQA
+500 SMEVLLETSQKLQQA
-515 KTYNDVMKETCVQ
+515 KTYNDVMKETCIQ

-540 PVNRKMLDKPYIYNP
+540 PVNRKMLDKPYIYNS
-555 NNLLDDSNIFLTE
+555 NADFDNVNIFLTE
-568 KERTVA
+568 KEKTVA
-574 KWVYI
+574 KWVYV

-592 EAKALYLSIRRN
+592 EANALYLSIRRN
-604 DKIYGVI
+604 NKIYGVI
-611 GIDMISNK
+611 GIDMISNPT
-619 ALSQYEKNLI
+619 LSQYEKNLI

-642 LEI
+642 LEK

>member
-1 MLDNIRQEMLVLEEA
+1 MLVLEEA
-16 RNGKL
+16 RNGEL

-170 NDVKLID
+170 DDVKLID

-197 AKRALD
+197 AKRALE

-282 LDLKAFQQLKKNISL
+282 LDLKAFQQLEKNISL

-390 SISISTLLII
+390 CISIITLLII

-425 CIIGSLTLLSIY
+425 CIIGSLTLLPIY

-450 YLFIDPKYS
+450 YLFFDPKYS
-459 LEIISSEYVMVLIVM
+459 LELISSEYVMVLIVM

-489 KGKNSASLRAY
+489 KEKNSASLRAY
-500 SMEILLETSQKLQQA
+500 SMEVLLETSQKLQQA

-540 PVNRKMLDKPYIYNP
+540 PINRKMLDKPYIYNP

-568 KERTVA
+568 KERKVA
-574 KWVYI
+574 KWVYL

-619 ALSQYEKNLI
+619 TLSQYEKNLI

-642 LEI
+642 LER

>member
-1 MLDNIRQEMLVLEEA
+1 MEEV
-16 RNGKL
+16 RKGKL

-52 IGYIESHDRPDTQNL
+52 IGYIENHDRPDTQNL

-74 PTKEVLYKGHHFSEF
+74 PTKKVIYKGHHFFEF
-89 DLDKALDRHPQLILV
+89 DLDQALERHPQLILV

-111 APTSRHK
+111 APSSRHK

-170 NDVKLID
+170 DDVKLID

-183 IERLKQGK
+183 IDRLKQGK
-191 IYSKTQ
+191 IYNKIQ
-197 AKRALD
+197 ARRALE

-211 IALREISLRKC
+211 IALREIAMRKC

-237 LKEKILVCLG
+237 LKENILVCLG

-271 ALYVENSDSQE
+271 ALYVDSKE
-282 LDLKAFQQLKKNISL
+282 LDYKALEQLKKNISL

-340 FNKPTIVDK
+340 LYKPTIVDK

-361 IPDNNSSKQNLN
+361 IPDNNSSRQNFN
-373 SVKYQYQNFF
+373 KYQYKSIF
-383 RFSTRDS
+383 RFSTRDTC
-390 SISISTLLII
+390 ISMVTLLVITLLAYLAQI
-400 TILAYFAQIA
+400 MGFDMTTIL
-410 GFDITTIILLYVLSS
+410 LLYVLSS
-425 CIIGSLTLLSIY
+425 CIIGSLTLLPIY
-437 SFIIPFINVCLIN
+437 SFVIPFINVCLIN
-450 YLFIDPKYS
+450 YLFINPKYS
-459 LEIISSEYVMVLIVM
+459 LEIISSEYVVVLIVM
-474 IVVSFIINVLNFKLK
+474 IVVSVIINGLNFKLK
-489 KGKNSASLRAY
+489 KEKNSASLRAY
-500 SMEILLETSQKLQQA
+500 SMEVLLETSQKLQQA
-515 KTYNDVMKETCVQ
+515 KTYNDVMKETCIQ

-540 PVNRKMLDKPYIYNP
+540 PVNRKMLDKPYIYNS
-555 NNLLDDSNIFLTE
+555 NADFDNVNIFLTE
-568 KERTVA
+568 KEKTVA
-574 KWVYI
+574 KWVYV

-592 EAKALYLSIRRN
+592 EANALYLSIRRN
-604 DKIYGVI
+604 NKIYGVI
-611 GIDMISNK
+611 GIDMISNPT
-619 ALSQYEKNLI
+619 LSQYEKNLI

-642 LEI
+642 LEK

>member
-1 MLDNIRQEMLVLEEA
+1 MEEV
-16 RNGKL
+16 RKGKL

-52 IGYIESHDRPDTQNL
+52 IGYIENHARPDTQNL

-74 PTKEVLYKGHHFSEF
+74 PTKEVIYKGHHFFEF
-89 DLDKALDRHPQLILV
+89 DLDQALERHPQLILV

-111 APTSRHK
+111 APSSRHK

-170 NDVKLID
+170 DDVKLID

-183 IERLKQGK
+183 IDRLKQGK
-191 IYSKTQ
+191 IYNKIQ
-197 AKRALD
+197 ARRALE

-211 IALREISLRKC
+211 IALREIAMRKC

-237 LKEKILVCLG
+237 LKENILVCLG

-266 HGEFT
+266 HGEFI
-271 ALYVENSDSQE
+271 ALYVDSKE
-282 LDLKAFQQLKKNISL
+282 LDYKALEQLKKNILL

-340 FNKPTIVDK
+340 LYKPTIVDK

-361 IPDNNSSKQNLN
+361 IPDNNSSRQNFN
-373 SVKYQYQNFF
+373 KYQYKSSF
-383 RFSTRDS
+383 RFSTRDTC
-390 SISISTLLII
+390 ISMVTLLVITLLAYLAQI
-400 TILAYFAQIA
+400 MGFDMTTIL
-410 GFDITTIILLYVLSS
+410 LLYVLSS
-425 CIIGSLTLLSIY
+425 CIIGSLTLFPIY
-437 SFIIPFINVCLIN
+437 SFVIPFINVCLIN
-450 YLFIDPKYS
+450 YLFINPKYS
-459 LEIISSEYVMVLIVM
+459 LEIISSEYVVVLIVM
-474 IVVSFIINVLNFKLK
+474 IVVSVIINGLNFKLK
-489 KGKNSASLRAY
+489 KEKNSASLRAY
-500 SMEILLETSQKLQQA
+500 SMEVLLETSQKLQQA
-515 KTYNDVMKETCVQ
+515 KTYNDVMKETCIQ

-540 PVNRKMLDKPYIYNP
+540 PVNRKMLDKPYIYNS
-555 NNLLDDSNIFLTE
+555 NADFDNVNIFLTE
-568 KERTVA
+568 KEKTVA
-574 KWVYI
+574 KWVYV

-592 EAKALYLSIRRN
+592 EANALYLSIRRN
-604 DKIYGVI
+604 NKIYGVI
-611 GIDMISNK
+611 GIDMISNPT
-619 ALSQYEKNLI
+619 LSQYEKNLI

-642 LEI
+642 LEK

>member
-1 MLDNIRQEMLVLEEA
+1 MLVLEEA

-170 NDVKLID
+170 DDVKLID

>member
-1 MLDNIRQEMLVLEEA
+1 MEEV
-16 RNGKL
+16 RKGKL

-52 IGYIESHDRPDTQNL
+52 IGYIENHARPDTQNL

-74 PTKEVLYKGHHFSEF
+74 PTKEVIYKGHHFFEF
-89 DLDKALDRHPQLILV
+89 DLDQALERHPQLILV

-111 APTSRHK
+111 APSSRHK

-170 NDVKLID
+170 DDVKLID

-183 IERLKQGK
+183 IDRLKQGK
-191 IYSKTQ
+191 IYNKIQ
-197 AKRALD
+197 ARRALE

-211 IALREISLRKC
+211 IALREIAMRKC

-237 LKEKILVCLG
+237 LKENILVCLG

-266 HGEFT
+266 HGEFI
-271 ALYVENSDSQE
+271 ALYVDSKE
-282 LDLKAFQQLKKNISL
+282 LDYKALEQLKKNISL

-340 FNKPTIVDK
+340 LYKPTIVDK

-361 IPDNNSSKQNLN
+361 IPDNNSSRQNFN
-373 SVKYQYQNFF
+373 KYQYKSSF
-383 RFSTRDS
+383 RFSTRDTC
-390 SISISTLLII
+390 ISMVTLLVITLLAYLAQI
-400 TILAYFAQIA
+400 MGFDMTTIL
-410 GFDITTIILLYVLSS
+410 LLYVLSS
-425 CIIGSLTLLSIY
+425 CIIGSLTLFPIY
-437 SFIIPFINVCLIN
+437 SFVIPFINVCLIN
-450 YLFIDPKYS
+450 YLFINPKYS
-459 LEIISSEYVMVLIVM
+459 LEIISSEYVVVLIVM
-474 IVVSFIINVLNFKLK
+474 IVVSVIINGLNFKLK
-489 KGKNSASLRAY
+489 KEKNSASLRTY
-500 SMEILLETSQKLQQA
+500 SMEVLLETSQKLQQA
-515 KTYNDVMKETCVQ
+515 KTYNDVMKETCIQ

-540 PVNRKMLDKPYIYNP
+540 PVNRKMLDKPYIYNS
-555 NNLLDDSNIFLTE
+555 NADFDNVNIFLTE
-568 KERTVA
+568 KEKTVA
-574 KWVYI
+574 KWVYV

-592 EAKALYLSIRRN
+592 EANALYLSIRRN
-604 DKIYGVI
+604 NKIYGVI
-611 GIDMISNK
+611 GIDMISNPT
-619 ALSQYEKNLI
+619 LSQYEKNLI

-642 LEI
+642 LEK

>member
-1 MLDNIRQEMLVLEEA
+1 MLVLEEA

-39 TAQQKSVEGVDVV
+39 TAHQKSVEGVDVV

-118 KRYSDIEELLRA
+118 KRYSDIEELLSA

-170 NDVKLID
+170 DDVRLID
-177 VDINDL
+177 IDINDL

-197 AKRALD
+197 AKRALE

-282 LDLKAFQQLKKNISL
+282 LDSKTFQQLKKNISL

-361 IPDNNSSKQNLN
+361 IPDNNSSKQDLN
-373 SVKYQYQNFF
+373 SLKYQYQNSLK
-383 RFSTRDS
+383 FSTRDS
-390 SISISTLLII
+390 CISISTLLII
-400 TILAYFAQIA
+400 TILAYLAQIA

-437 SFIIPFINVCLIN
+437 SFVIPFINVCLIN

-459 LEIISSEYVMVLIVM
+459 LEIISSEYVVVLIVM

-489 KGKNSASLRAY
+489 KEKNSASLRAY
-500 SMEILLETSQKLQQA
+500 SMEVLLETSQKLQQA
-515 KTYNDVMKETCVQ
+515 KTYNDIMKETCVQ

-619 ALSQYEKNLI
+619 TLSQYEKNLI

-642 LEI
+642 LER

>member
-1 MLDNIRQEMLVLEEA
+1 MLVLEEA
-16 RNGKL
+16 KNGKL

-89 DLDKALDRHPQLILV
+89 DLDKTLDRHPQLILV

-170 NDVKLID
+170 DDVKLID

-197 AKRALD
+197 AKRALE

-302 ANIVSTYGDDI
+302 ANIVSTSGDDI

-425 CIIGSLTLLSIY
+425 CIIGSLTLLPIY

-450 YLFIDPKYS
+450 YLFINPKYS

-489 KGKNSASLRAY
+489 KEKNSASLRAY
-500 SMEILLETSQKLQQA
+500 SMEVLLETSQKLQQA

-555 NNLLDDSNIFLTE
+555 NKLLDDSNIFLTE

-619 ALSQYEKNLI
+619 ALSQYEKSLI

-642 LEI
+642 LER